1 MNSLNNI
8 NIKNQT
14 DITDLEIGSFN
25 EEEEQFINKKQLV
38 HIDDDTSINVDISD
52 DDRSKSS
59 TLKKS
64 FLINNIS
71 AFNEQFQINNQIEN
85 KKNENENDLNDI
97 SNSADFYNNDN
108 VVGNFPLIMSD
119 RSKEIINSKNL
130 NNDDMMQS
138 LGTNIDNNGYFFEKQ
153 NERNNIKCST
163 NKKINIKNNGL
174 NMSIKDIDDEEEEDE
189 FDENNNIKMMLQK
202 KMNTYNTVNENKNK
216 INNIEYIQNNSDIN
230 NKISNYNSNSIK
242 QNILQV
248 NNFCLYILGNNKYN
262 SSVNTSEQ
270 TFGLLQSQSKDF
282 QNKYNQLESKYN
294 ALLEQNR
301 KLKESYEELKSSN
314 KSVLDLLTYWQKFYL
329 EILEIVRPKTNK
341 NDISINDYMDDPY
354 RIQVI
359 NDVKKIVLISRD
371 KVYNK
376 FYINQIN
383 NFDIKGKENKDLN
396 LGNKTSDKNNG
407 SNNINNGHK
416 KYLNEDDDL
425 NSLPPIRYHEK
436 INTGVNTEITGE
448 NNNNQPIIKEIIK
461 EVEVIKKSPNQK
473 FEEIKLKISS
483 KVHSFSYTKTF
494 CQKKELKR
502 NNSGTLNNYKKL
514 KSNLTSSNSKT
525 NIKDID
531 KKKDLLKI
539 CSSFK
544 LNFKSIPPKTPKKLK
559 KNVMHKVAM
568 VQTDMTYKNINSI
581 EALNKACSSQLLN
594 SQREKEKMQ
603 KLYEEKIASLNDYIN
618 ENIKLNKKEKNKK
631 INKNKDNN
639 NKSKDENLLK
649 NKNDEDAPS
658 SNIENQF
665 IFIPEMIPPENTYKI
680 FIHCVKHFKYEE
692 DIYKKYLEEEDLY
705 TLKAFV
711 EKMEKYLIG
720 TSLPV
725 LKNNKKVKKEKSE
738 KKIII
743 NNSNNYK
750 YIKPENNTNKKYKE
764 NYRNN
769 NGKIKSLNAKLRISY
784 NSENN
789 IGESEKKKNSI
800 YNNNNTFNKYKAAI
814 LALKDY

>member
-1 MNSLNNI
+1 MNSSNNI
-8 NIKNQT
+8 NLKNQT
-14 DITDLEIGSFN
+14 DITDLEICSFN

-71 AFNEQFQINNQIEN
+71 AFNEQFQMNNQIEN
-85 KKNENENDLNDI
+85 KKEENENDLNDL

-108 VVGNFPLIMSD
+108 GVGNFPLIMSD
-119 RSKEIINSKNL
+119 RSKEIINSKNI

-138 LGTNIDNNGYFFEKQ
+138 LGTNIDNNGYFFSKK
-153 NERNNIKCST
+153 NELSDGNNNRCST

-174 NMSIKDIDDEEEEDE
+174 NMSIKDIDDEEEEE
-189 FDENNNIKMMLQK
+189 LDENNNIKMMLQK
-202 KMNTYNTVNENKNK
+202 KMTPYNTINGNKNK
-216 INNIEYIQNNSDIN
+216 ISNNYNNSKN
-230 NKISNYNSNSIK
+230 MK
-242 QNILQV
+242 QNMLQV
-248 NNFCLYILGNNKYN
+248 NNFCLYILGSNKYN
-262 SSVNTSEQ
+262 GSVNTSEQ

-282 QNKYNQLESKYN
+282 QNKYTQLESKYN

-329 EILEIVRPKTNK
+329 EILEIVKPKTNK
-341 NDISINDYMDDPY
+341 NDISISDYMDDPY

-371 KVYNK
+371 KAYSK
-376 FYINQIN
+376 FYISQIN
-383 NFDIKGKENKDLN
+383 NFEIKGKENKDIN
-396 LGNKTSDKNNG
+396 LGNKNSDKNSGRNSG
-407 SNNINNGHK
+407 ISNINNNHK

-425 NSLPPIRYHEK
+425 NSLPPIRYNEK
-436 INTGVNTEITGE
+436 INKGVNTEIIGE
-448 NNNNQPIIKEIIK
+448 NNNNTQPIIKEIIK
-461 EVEVIKKSPNQK
+461 EVEVVKKIPNQK
-473 FEEIKLKISS
+473 FEEKKLKISS
-483 KVHSFSYTKTF
+483 KVHNFSFVKNMP
-494 CQKKELKR
+494 QKQELKR
-502 NNSGTLNNYKKL
+502 NNSGKLPNYKKL
-514 KSNLTSSNSKT
+514 KSNVTSSNSNSNSKS
-525 NIKDID
+525 NLKDID
-531 KKKDLLKI
+531 KKNTLLKI
-539 CSSFK
+539 CSSIK
-544 LNFKSIPPKTPKKLK
+544 INFKSTPPKTPKKLK

-568 VQTDMTYKNINSI
+568 IQTDMTYKNINSI

-618 ENIKLNKKEKNKK
+618 ENIKLAKKEKNKK
-631 INKNKDNN
+631 ISKNKENNNN
-639 NKSKDENLLK
+639 NKIKDENLLK
-649 NKNDEDAPS
+649 NKNDEDPS
-658 SNIENQF
+658 SNMENQF

-680 FIHCVKHFKYEE
+680 FMHCVKHFKYEE
-692 DIYKKYLEEEDLY
+692 DIYKKYLEEEDLKI
-705 TLKAFV
+705 LKNFV
-711 EKMEKYLIG
+711 EKMEKYLIE

-725 LKNNKKVKKEKSE
+725 LKNNKKAKKEKSE

-743 NNSNNYK
+743 DDSNSNNYK
-750 YIKPENNTNKKYKE
+750 YIKPENYTNKKYKE
-764 NYRNN
+764 NHRNT
-769 NGKIKSLNAKLRISY
+769 NGKMKPLNAKLKISY

-789 IGESEKKKNSI
+789 IDESESKKNSV

>member
-1 MNSLNNI
+1 MNSSNNI
-8 NIKNQT
+8 SIKNQT

-71 AFNEQFQINNQIEN
+71 AFNEQFQTINQLEN
-85 KKNENENDLNDI
+85 KKKENENGLNDL

-108 VVGNFPLIMSD
+108 GVGNFPLIMSD

-130 NNDDMMQS
+130 CNDDMMQS
-138 LGTNIDNNGYFFEKQ
+138 LGTNIDNNGYFFAKQ
-153 NERNNIKCST
+153 NERLSDGNNINSST

-174 NMSIKDIDDEEEEDE
+174 NMSIKDIDDEEEEEE
-189 FDENNNIKMMLQK
+189 FDENNNIKKMLQK
-202 KMNTYNTVNENKNK
+202 KMAPYNTF
-216 INNIEYIQNNSDIN
+216 NSKIN
-230 NKISNYNSNSIK
+230 NKIVNYNNNKMK
-242 QNILQV
+242 QNILQM

-262 SSVNTSEQ
+262 SSVNSEQ

-282 QNKYNQLESKYN
+282 QNKYAQLESKYN
-294 ALLEQNR
+294 TLLEQNR

-329 EILEIVRPKTNK
+329 EILEIVKPKTNK
-341 NDISINDYMDDPY
+341 NDISISDYMDDPY

-371 KVYNK
+371 KAYNK

-383 NFDIKGKENKDLN
+383 NFEFKGKENKELN
-396 LGNKTSDKNNG
+396 LENKNRDKNS
-407 SNNINNGHK
+407 SNSNINNSHK

-436 INTGVNTEITGE
+436 INIGVNTEIFEE
-448 NNNNQPIIKEIIK
+448 NNNNQPKMKEAIK
-461 EVEVIKKSPNQK
+461 EVEVIKKLSNQK
-473 FEEIKLKISS
+473 FEEKKLKISS
-483 KVHSFSYTKTF
+483 KVHNFSYTKTF
-494 CQKKELKR
+494 PQKQELKR
-502 NNSGTLNNYKKL
+502 NNSGKSNNKKL
-514 KSNLTSSNSKT
+514 KSNLTSSNSKS
-525 NIKDID
+525 NLKDID
-531 KKKDLLKI
+531 KKDNVFKI
-539 CSSFK
+539 CSSTK
-544 LNFKSIPPKTPKKLK
+544 LNFKSIPPKTPKKLR
-559 KNVMHKVAM
+559 KNIMHKVAM

-581 EALNKACSSQLLN
+581 ETLNKACSSQLLN

-618 ENIKLNKKEKNKK
+618 ENIKLAKKEKIKK
-631 INKNKDNN
+631 INKSKENS

-649 NKNDEDAPS
+649 NKNDENIPS
-658 SNIENQF
+658 SNKEIENQF

-692 DIYKKYLEEEDLY
+692 DIYKKYLEEEDLHI
-705 TLKAFV
+705 LKAFV
-711 EKMEKYLIG
+711 EKMEKYLIE

-725 LKNNKKVKKEKSE
+725 LKNNKKGKKEKKEKSVN
-738 KKIII
+738 KIII
-743 NNSNNYK
+743 NDNDDNNNYK
-750 YIKPENNTNKKYKE
+750 YIKPENFTNKKYKE
-764 NYRNN
+764 NNRNN
-769 NGKIKSLNAKLRISY
+769 NGKMKSLNAKLKISY
-784 NSENN
+784 NTESN
-789 IGESEKKKNSI
+789 INESDIKKNTV

>member
-1 MNSLNNI
+1 MNSSNNI
-8 NIKNQT
+8 NLKNQT
-14 DITDLEIGSFN
+14 DITDLEICSFN

-71 AFNEQFQINNQIEN
+71 AFNEQFQMNNQIEN
-85 KKNENENDLNDI
+85 KKEENENDLNDL

-108 VVGNFPLIMSD
+108 GVGNFPLIMSD
-119 RSKEIINSKNL
+119 RSKEIINSKNI

-138 LGTNIDNNGYFFEKQ
+138 LGTNIDNNGYFFSKK
-153 NERNNIKCST
+153 NELSDGNNNRCST

-174 NMSIKDIDDEEEEDE
+174 NMSIKDIDDEEEEE
-189 FDENNNIKMMLQK
+189 LDENNNIKMMLQK
-202 KMNTYNTVNENKNK
+202 KMTPYNTINGNKNK
-216 INNIEYIQNNSDIN
+216 ISNNYNNSKN
-230 NKISNYNSNSIK
+230 MK
-242 QNILQV
+242 QNMLQV
-248 NNFCLYILGNNKYN
+248 NNFCLYILGSNKYN
-262 SSVNTSEQ
+262 GSVNTSEQ

-282 QNKYNQLESKYN
+282 QNKYTQLESKYN

-329 EILEIVRPKTNK
+329 EILEIVKPKTNK
-341 NDISINDYMDDPY
+341 NDISISDYMDDPY

-371 KVYNK
+371 KAYSK
-376 FYINQIN
+376 FYISQIN
-383 NFDIKGKENKDLN
+383 NFEIKGKENKDIN
-396 LGNKTSDKNNG
+396 LGNKNSDKNSGRNSG
-407 SNNINNGHK
+407 ISNINNNHK

-425 NSLPPIRYHEK
+425 NSLPPIRYNEK
-436 INTGVNTEITGE
+436 INKGVNTEIIGE
-448 NNNNQPIIKEIIK
+448 NNNNTQPIIKEIIK
-461 EVEVIKKSPNQK
+461 EVEVVKKIPNQK
-473 FEEIKLKISS
+473 FEEKKLKISS
-483 KVHSFSYTKTF
+483 KVHNFSFAKTLP
-494 CQKKELKR
+494 QKQELKR
-502 NNSGTLNNYKKL
+502 NNSGKLPNYKKL
-514 KSNLTSSNSKT
+514 KSNLTSSNSNSNSKS
-525 NIKDID
+525 NLKDID
-531 KKKDLLKI
+531 KKNTLLKI
-539 CSSFK
+539 CSSIK
-544 LNFKSIPPKTPKKLK
+544 INFKSTPPKTPKKLK

-568 VQTDMTYKNINSI
+568 IQTDMTYKNINSI

-603 KLYEEKIASLNDYIN
+603 KLYEEKISSLNDYIN
-618 ENIKLNKKEKNKK
+618 ENIKLAKKEKNKK
-631 INKNKDNN
+631 ISKNKENNNN
-639 NKSKDENLLK
+639 NKIKDENLLK
-649 NKNDEDAPS
+649 NKNDEDPS
-658 SNIENQF
+658 SNMENQF

-680 FIHCVKHFKYEE
+680 FMHCVKHFKYEE
-692 DIYKKYLEEEDLY
+692 DIYKKYLEEEDLKI
-705 TLKAFV
+705 LKNFV
-711 EKMEKYLIG
+711 EKMEKYLIE

-725 LKNNKKVKKEKSE
+725 LKNNKKAKKEKSE

-743 NNSNNYK
+743 DDSNSNNYK
-750 YIKPENNTNKKYKE
+750 YIKPENYTNKKYKE
-764 NYRNN
+764 NYRNT
-769 NGKIKSLNAKLRISY
+769 NGKMKPLNAKLKISY

-789 IGESEKKKNSI
+789 IDESESKKNSV